1 MNRKYLIL
9 LPRVNARPRWICD
22 FSLLAPS
29 RINTLIAQPSP
40 PYNASMRLQLIALL
54 LLPFVLSAQTIAPE
68 KSSPAPQKPADNS
81 QQEETPAGQR
91 ADLEQGIKHVLVSQV
106 EAWNHGKLEGFM
118 QGYWH
123 SPDLTFF
130 SGATETRGWEP
141 TLARYRQRY
150 QAEGK
155 EMGKLEFQDLKI
167 DLLSRRSAVVTG
179 KWQLTMSDGKQP
191 HGLFTL
197 IFKRLP
203 GGWKIVH
210 DHTSAAE

>member
-1 MNRKYLIL
+1 MH
-9 LPRVNARPRWICD
+9 P
-22 FSLLAPS
+22 
-29 RINTLIAQPSP
+29 
-40 PYNASMRLQLIALL
+40 MRLLIALL
-54 LLPFVLSAQTIAPE
+54 LLPFVLCAQTITPD
-68 KSSPAPQKPADNS
+68 KSSSRPQQPANTAQSGELSAD
-81 QQEETPAGQR
+81 QR
-91 ADLEQGIKHVLVSQV
+91 ADLEEGIKHVLLSQV
-106 EAWNHGKLEGFM
+106 EAWNHGQLEGFM

-150 QAEGK
+150 KADGK
-155 EMGKLEFQDLKI
+155 EMGKLEFQKLDI

-179 KWQLTMSDGKQP
+179 EWHLAMSDGKQP

-203 GGWKIVH
+203 AGWRIVH

>member
-1 MNRKYLIL
+1 MRLHMITFL
-9 LPRVNARPRWICD
+9 
-22 FSLLAPS
+22 LLA
-29 RINTLIAQPSP
+29 
-40 PYNASMRLQLIALL
+40 
-54 LLPFVLSAQTIAPE
+54 FCLSAQTGNTSRAATYHQT
-68 KSSPAPQKPADNS
+68 SSAGARQD
-81 QQEETPAGQR
+81 ETPEDQR
-91 ADLEQGIKHVLVSQV
+91 ANLEQGIKHVLVSQV

-155 EMGKLEFQDLKI
+155 EMGKLEFQKLNI
-167 DLLSRRSAVVTG
+167 DLLGRRSAVVTG
-179 KWQLTMSDGKQP
+179 EWHLTMSDGKQP

-197 IFKRLP
+197 IFKRIP
-203 GGWKIVH
+203 PEGWRIVH

>member
-1 MNRKYLIL
+1 M
-9 LPRVNARPRWICD
+9 
-22 FSLLAPS
+22 F
-29 RINTLIAQPSP
+29 
-40 PYNASMRLQLIALL
+40 SMRLQLIALL
-54 LLPFVLSAQTIAPE
+54 LLQFVLSAQTITPDT
-68 KSSPAPQKPADNS
+68 SQSPQHPKDNS
-81 QQEETPAGQR
+81 QWEETPADQR
-91 ADLEQGIKHVLVSQV
+91 ADLEEGIKHVLLSQV
-106 EAWNHGKLEGFM
+106 EAWNHGNLEGFM

-155 EMGKLEFQDLKI
+155 EMGKLEFQKLNI

-179 KWQLTMSDGKQP
+179 EWHLTMSNIKTSDGKQP

-203 GGWKIVH
+203 AGWKIVH
-210 DHTSAAE
+210 DHTSVAE

>member
-1 MNRKYLIL
+1 MH
-9 LPRVNARPRWICD
+9 P
-22 FSLLAPS
+22 
-29 RINTLIAQPSP
+29 
-40 PYNASMRLQLIALL
+40 MRLQLIAIL
-54 LLPFVLSAQTIAPE
+54 LLPFVLSAQAISPE
-68 KSSPAPQKPADNS
+68 KTSQPSRQPKDNS
-81 QQEETPAGQR
+81 QWEETPADQR
-91 ADLEQGIKHVLVSQV
+91 ADLEEGIKRVLLSQV
-106 EAWNHGKLEGFM
+106 EAWNHGNLEDFM

-155 EMGKLEFQDLKI
+155 EMGKLEFQKLNF

-179 KWQLTMSDGKQP
+179 QWQLTMSDGKQP

-197 IFKRLP
+197 IFKRMP
-203 GGWKIVH
+203 AGWKIVH
-210 DHTSAAE
+210 DHTSAE

>member
-1 MNRKYLIL
+1 
-9 LPRVNARPRWICD
+9 
-22 FSLLAPS
+22 
-29 RINTLIAQPSP
+29 
-40 PYNASMRLQLIALL
+40 MRLLLIVLL
-54 LLPFVLSAQTIAPE
+54 LLPPFLSGQA
-68 KSSPAPQKPADNS
+68 SPMPNPQQKQPPAADS
-81 QQEETPAGQR
+81 QQDETPAEQR
-91 ADLEQGIKHVLVSQV
+91 AGLEEGIKHVLLSQV
-106 EAWNHGKLEGFM
+106 EAWNHGNLEGFM

-130 SGATETRGWEP
+130 SGATVTRGWEP

-155 EMGKLEFQDLKI
+155 EMGKLEFQDLNI

-179 KWQLTMSDGKQP
+179 KWQLTMSGGKTLDGKQP

-203 GGWKIVH
+203 TGWKIVH
-210 DHTSAAE
+210 DHTSTAE

>member
-1 MNRKYLIL
+1 MPFMRFHLI
-9 LPRVNARPRWICD
+9 
-22 FSLLAPS
+22 
-29 RINTLIAQPSP
+29 T
-40 PYNASMRLQLIALL
+40 LL
-54 LLPFVLSAQTIAPE
+54 LLPLLLSAQTATTPD
-68 KSSPAPQKPADNS
+68 KTSGHPQQPATDAQR
-81 QQEETPAGQR
+81 ETPVDQR
-91 ADLEQGIKHVLVSQV
+91 ADLEEGIKHVLVSQV
-106 EAWNHGKLEGFM
+106 EAWNHGKLDAFM

-130 SGATETRGWEP
+130 SGATVTRGWEP
-141 TLARYRQRY
+141 TLLRYRQRY
-150 QAEGK
+150 QTEGK
-155 EMGKLEFQDLKI
+155 EMGKLEFQDLNI

-179 KWQLTMSDGKQP
+179 KWQLTMSNGKTFDGKQP

>member
-1 MNRKYLIL
+1 M
-9 LPRVNARPRWICD
+9 P
-22 FSLLAPS
+22 
-29 RINTLIAQPSP
+29 
-40 PYNASMRLQLIALL
+40 SMRLHLIAIL
-54 LLPFVLSAQTIAPE
+54 LLPFVLSAQTITPD
-68 KSSPAPQKPADNS
+68 KSPQPAQQPTNNS
-81 QQEETPAGQR
+81 QPDETPADQR
-91 ADLEQGIKHVLVSQV
+91 ATLEEGIKHVLLSQV
-106 EAWNHGKLEGFM
+106 EAWNHGKLEAFM

-155 EMGKLEFQDLKI
+155 EMGKLEFQKLNI

-179 KWQLTMSDGKQP
+179 QWQLTMSNTKTSDGKQP

-197 IFKRLP
+197 IFKRMP

>member
-1 MNRKYLIL
+1 
-9 LPRVNARPRWICD
+9 
-22 FSLLAPS
+22 
-29 RINTLIAQPSP
+29 
-40 PYNASMRLQLIALL
+40 MRLHLLALL
-54 LLPFVLSAQTIAPE
+54 LLPFALSAQTIAPD
-68 KSSPAPQKPADNS
+68 KSSSPQKPANNS
-81 QQEETPAGQR
+81 QSDAPSAGQR
-91 ADLEQGIKHVLVSQV
+91 ADLEEGIKHVLLSQV

-155 EMGKLEFQDLKI
+155 EMGKLEFQELNI
-167 DLLSRRSAVVTG
+167 DLLSKTSAVVTG
-179 KWQLTMSDGKQP
+179 KWQLTMSTSKMSDGKQP

-197 IFKRLP
+197 VFKRLP

-210 DHTSAAE
+210 DHTSGD

>member
-1 MNRKYLIL
+1 M
-9 LPRVNARPRWICD
+9 LP
-22 FSLLAPS
+22 
-29 RINTLIAQPSP
+29 
-40 PYNASMRLQLIALL
+40 LL
-54 LLPFVLSAQTIAPE
+54 LSGQAGPKPNPQMNSHQQ
-68 KSSPAPQKPADNS
+68 PAADGPQD
-81 QQEETPAGQR
+81 ETPADQR
-91 ADLEQGIKHVLVSQV
+91 ADLEEGIKHVLLSQV
-106 EAWNHGKLEGFM
+106 EAWNHGKLELFM

-130 SGATETRGWEP
+130 SGATVTRGWEP

-155 EMGKLEFQDLKI
+155 EMGKLEFQDLNI

-179 KWQLTMSDGKQP
+179 RWQLTMSDGKQP

-197 IFKRLP
+197 VFKRLLP

-210 DHTSAAE
+210 DHTSVE

>member
-1 MNRKYLIL
+1 
-9 LPRVNARPRWICD
+9 
-22 FSLLAPS
+22 
-29 RINTLIAQPSP
+29 
-40 PYNASMRLQLIALL
+40 MRLHLIALL
-54 LLPFVLSAQTIAPE
+54 LLPFVLSAQTITPG
-68 KSSPAPQKPADNS
+68 KSSAHPQQPKNNS
-81 QQEETPAGQR
+81 QWEETTADQR
-91 ADLEQGIKHVLVSQV
+91 ANLEEGIKHALLSQV
-106 EAWNHGKLEGFM
+106 EAWNHGKLEAFM

-141 TLARYRQRY
+141 TLARYHQRY

-155 EMGKLEFQDLKI
+155 EMGKLEFQKLNI

-179 KWQLTMSDGKQP
+179 QWQLTMSDGKQP

-203 GGWKIVH
+203 AGWKIVH

>member
-1 MNRKYLIL
+1 
-9 LPRVNARPRWICD
+9 
-22 FSLLAPS
+22 
-29 RINTLIAQPSP
+29 
-40 PYNASMRLQLIALL
+40 MRLQLIALL
-54 LLPFVLSAQTIAPE
+54 LLPFVLSAQTIAPD
-68 KSSPAPQKPADNS
+68 KSQSPQNPKDNS
-81 QQEETPAGQR
+81 QWEETTDDQR
-91 ADLEQGIKHVLVSQV
+91 ADLEEGIKHVLLSQV
-106 EAWNHGKLEGFM
+106 EAWNHGKLENFM

-155 EMGKLEFQDLKI
+155 EMGKLEFQKLNI

-179 KWQLTMSDGKQP
+179 EWHLTMSDGKQP

-197 IFKRLP
+197 VFKRLP
-203 GGWKIVH
+203 AGWRIVH